1 MRYTLITLAF
11 LAILGSTAPVSNH
24 NTPEQQ
30 VKRQDNA
37 AAFSDMLDQY
47 NELQEQTMEENM
59 EMQKAQA
66 FWNPLESMSKQDAT
80 SKK

>member
-1 MRYTLITLAF
+1 MRYTLVTLTF

-24 NTPEQQ
+24 NTPEKQ

-37 AAFSDMLDQY
+37 DAFSDMLDQY

-66 FWNPLESMSKQDAT
+66 FWTTAAR
-80 SKK
+80 